1 MSSRHRSRGFAAAQL
16 SIVDELSILPFPE
29 REVRPGTDRRWGGP
43 GHHVAVLGESR
54 DFWEDRSE
62 EIVEAAERELEADL
76 HALTAV
82 LADRW
87 GDPATVELWPYLGF
101 DDPDPESAAPE
112 PLGFLCNVAGTM
124 RVWWLPSGGRWLAL
138 AVGQADPEFPFE
150 LLAAVGEES
159 SLPR

>member
-1 MSSRHRSRGFAAAQL
+1 MGPDTMWQCSGRAGTSGRTAAKRSSRR
-16 SIVDELSILPFPE
+16 
-29 REVRPGTDRRWGGP
+29 
-43 GHHVAVLGESR
+43 
-54 DFWEDRSE
+54 
-62 EIVEAAERELEADL
+62 AERELEADL

-112 PLGFLCNVAGTM
+112 PLGFLCNVASTM